1 MTLTVSPPVGSLS
14 QALQPIAAFVT
25 AKTPMGRST
34 RSVDAFTS
42 NPKVIMP
49 TAAAGLLET
58 DGLGF
63 VPPHDVKRDAAS
75 AATNTRCTR
84 TPEIPQHAKT
94 AVRRSTRG
102 PIPVR
107 STPHYTKPPQRVDP
121 ERWGRVSMLRNNLHE
136 GFSCAIRFNR
146 ASLREH

>member
-1 MTLTVSPPVGSLS
+1 
-14 QALQPIAAFVT
+14 
-25 AKTPMGRST
+25 MGRST

-49 TAAAGLLET
+49 TATVGLSGAT
-58 DGLGF
+58 ACAR
-63 VPPHDVKRDAAS
+63 VPPHDQRSEAAIADPKR
-75 AATNTRCTR
+75 RCTR

-107 STPHYTKPPQRVDP
+107 STPHYAKHLQSVNPERRGRLCARPGPNDP
-121 ERWGRVSMLRNNLHE
+121 EARIDPRAYSPFLLRKTATIAL
-136 GFSCAIRFNR
+136 A
-146 ASLREH
+146 